1 MICPILTQAR
11 RDNDGNT
18 SFEHH
23 ECIEGACSFWA
34 DEVRSC
40 SLRASGLLIIA
51 RARAALATGAEGEAA
66 GPAQPGE
73 PLFGSPRAVI
83 DPDTLAPLLAGIE
96 RVQHNA
102 RETGLKLLEGVAAL
116 EEPLKATGHE
126 LGSRLDMLNATL
138 LSATT
143 GMEGRLGHLEQGL
156 QEVRHA
162 VVDGTIAKPAFV
174 GDLEESLASLTR
186 RLGALGDRFAGL
198 SDHLEAVST
207 EVSRL
212 GSAHEEISA
221 ALSRESERRQ
231 QDEARRLRDEARA
244 LNTRGVALFH
254 KGSPEAAEAAFRQ
267 ASEMDPVFAE
277 AHNNLGLALS
287 RLGREEEAREAFTR
301 ALELDPGMAEAINNL
316 GFLFHRGME
325 FEKAVEMFRRAADTA
340 QDASVAYTNLGNA
353 CYGLARYGDAVDAW
367 KKAIEQDPH
376 NEQARRALQMFQQGE
391 PRPN

>member
-1 MICPILTQAR
+1 MICPILTQAL
-11 RDNDGNT
+11 RDKDGNT

-23 ECIEGACSFWA
+23 ECIEGACTFWA

-51 RARAALATGAEGEAA
+51 RARAALATGAEGEGTA
-66 GPAQPGE
+66 PAQPGE
-73 PLFGSPRAVI
+73 PLFGSTKAVI
-83 DPDTLAPLLAGIE
+83 DPQTLTPLISGME
-96 RVQHNA
+96 RVQQST
-102 RETGLKLLEGVAAL
+102 RETGIKLLEGVAAL
-116 EEPLKATGHE
+116 EEPLKATGQE
-126 LGSRLDMLNATL
+126 LGSRLDGINTTL

-143 GMEGRLGHLEQGL
+143 SMEGRLGRLEESMQ
-156 QEVRHA
+156 QVRGA
-162 VVDGTIAKPAFV
+162 VVEGEVARPAFV
-174 GDLEESLASLTR
+174 TELEESLGSLTR
-186 RLGALGDRFAGL
+186 RLGALGDRFAHV
-198 SDHLEAVST
+198 SERLEAVST

-212 GSAHEEISA
+212 GSAHEDIAA
-221 ALSRESERRQ
+221 ALARESERRQ
-231 QDEARRLRDEARA
+231 EDEQHRRREEARA

-267 ASEMDPVFAE
+267 AIEKDPALAE
-277 AHNNLGLALS
+277 AYNNLGLALS

-301 ALELDPGMAEAINNL
+301 ALELDPGMAEAVNNL

-367 KKAIEQDPH
+367 KKALEQDPL

-391 PRPN
+391 SRPN

>member
-1 MICPILTQAR
+1 MICPILTQSL
-11 RDNDGNT
+11 RDKDGNT

-23 ECIEGACSFWA
+23 ECIEGACTFWA

-66 GPAQPGE
+66 APAQPGE
-73 PLFGSPRAVI
+73 PLFGSPRAVV
-83 DPDTLAPLLAGIE
+83 DPETLAPILSGLD
-96 RVQHNA
+96 RMQNNA

-126 LGSRLDMLNATL
+126 LGARLDSINATL

-143 GMEGRLGHLEQGL
+143 AMEGRIGRVEEGL
-156 QEVRHA
+156 QEVRRA
-162 VVDGTIAKPAFV
+162 VVDGVVAKPAFV
-174 GDLEESLASLTR
+174 AELEETLGSLTR
-186 RLGALGDRFAGL
+186 RLGVLGDRFTGL
-198 SDHLEAVST
+198 SDNLESVSS

-212 GSAHEEISA
+212 GSAHEEIAA
-221 ALSRESERRQ
+221 ALARESDRRQ
-231 QDEARRLRDEARA
+231 QDEARRQREEARV

-254 KGSPEAAEAAFRQ
+254 KGSSEAAEAAFRQ
-267 ASEMDPVFAE
+267 AIGMDPAFAE

-287 RLGREEEAREAFTR
+287 RLGREDEAREAFTR
-301 ALELDPGMAEAINNL
+301 ALEIDPGLAEAINNL

-325 FEKAVEMFRRAADTA
+325 FEKAVEMFRRAASTA
-340 QDASVAYTNLGNA
+340 KEASVAYANLGNA

-367 KKAIEQDPH
+367 KKALEQDPL
-376 NEQARRALQMFQQGE
+376 NEQARHALQMFQQGE
-391 PRPN
+391 TRPS